1 MRKNKDNLVVKED
14 AAAHAYKFVK
24 KLTNNSAA
32 AAFYAVITSHERG
45 GGVFMTKVC
54 TRHNLPFIR

>member
-24 KLTNNSAA
+24 MVLIMCHDVQCASIP
-32 AAFYAVITSHERG
+32 VI
-45 GGVFMTKVC
+45 
-54 TRHNLPFIR
+54 